1 MRAWRVLVV
10 VIALLLLVPAAGP
23 AGAAVQADDP
33 PFVGWSQLLP
43 GLTGPYDPSSANL
56 CNRGDLR
63 CVDAVI
69 REMQRRLNDYAPDCI
84 HDAVF
89 ELTYLR
95 TTEEFRR
102 ATTTDGFF
110 SDPRFLNH
118 EDAVFASY
126 YFKAFDDYHAGRTSQ
141 VPAAWRIAFGAADT
155 KMVSA
160 SGNLMLGMSAHVN
173 RDLPF
178 VLAEI
183 GLVKP
188 DGSSRKPDHDQVN
201 VFLNRVTEPLIA
213 EIGRRFDPSINS
225 LDAPGTQLDATTL
238 FQAIETWREQAWRN
252 AELLVNA
259 PTAAARATVAAT
271 IEANAATIQN
281 TLKASNAYLPPLT
294 TSAGRDAFCSTHYN
308 AS

>member
-1 MRAWRVLVV
+1 V
-10 VIALLLLVPAAGP
+10 
-23 AGAAVQADDP
+23 ADDP
-33 PFVGWSQLLP
+33 PFLGWSELLP
-43 GLTGPYDPSSANL
+43 GLIGPYDPSSANL

-69 REMQRRLNDYAPDCI
+69 REMQSRLKREAPSCR

-102 ATTTDGFF
+102 ASTTSGFF

-118 EDAVFASY
+118 QDAVFASY
-126 YFKAFDDYHAGRTSQ
+126 YFDAFDNYHAGRTSE
-141 VPAAWRIAFGAADT
+141 VPPAWRIAFHAADT
-155 KMVSA
+155 KAVSGG
-160 SGNLMLGMSAHVN
+160 GNLLLGMSAHVN

-201 VFLNRVTEPLIA
+201 EFLNRVTEPLIA

-225 LDAPGTQLDATTL
+225 LDVPGTQLDATTL
-238 FQAIETWREQAWRN
+238 FQSIELWREQAWRN

-281 TLKASNAYLPPLT
+281 TLKSTNAYKPLSS
-294 TSAGRDAFCSTHYN
+294 SAARDAFCSTHWN